1 VALSPGETPRGS
13 AWATRQLY
21 VAHFAVT
28 DTAGGRFRAAS
39 RTSRAALDLA
49 GAGAAPFRVW
59 VESWS
64 AEGDERAT
72 RLRAQEGDVA
82 IDLTVLAAKP
92 LVLQGDRGLSRKGP
106 EPGNASFYYSL
117 TRMPTHG
124 TVRLGG
130 ETLEVSGE
138 VVLWPELVRRT
149 RPANRRG

>member
-1 VALSPGETPRGS
+1 
-13 AWATRQLY
+13 
-21 VAHFAVT
+21 
-28 DTAGGRFRAAS
+28 
-39 RTSRAALDLA
+39 
-49 GAGAAPFRVW
+49 
-59 VESWS
+59 
-64 AEGDERAT
+64 
-72 RLRAQEGDVA
+72 VA